1 MTAEDDRYAAFVAGL
16 THVAGRLA
24 RLIVEDGEGTTRLI
38 EVTVR
43 GARSDAD
50 ARLAGRTVMSSML
63 VKTMF
68 YGAELNWGRITA
80 AVGRSGADVDPDRLG
95 VAIGDVWIVK
105 NGVGVPAVYAQAEP
119 LLREKEVRVTIDL
132 GLGDGTFTG
141 WTNDLGETYV
151 KINSGYLT

>member
-1 MTAEDDRYAAFVAGL
+1 
-16 THVAGRLA
+16 
-24 RLIVEDGEGTTRLI
+24 
-38 EVTVR
+38 
-43 GARSDAD
+43 
-50 ARLAGRTVMSSML
+50 ML

-68 YGAELNWGRITA
+68 YGAELNWGRIIA

-105 NGVGVPAVYAQAEP
+105 NGVGVPALYAQAEP